1 MTLPYPRLILAL
13 ITAAV
18 VVLAGCTTLDPYTDE
33 ERTARATLG
42 AGIGAAAGA
51 AAGALTGSDSR
62 DRRRRAL
69 VGAGIGALGGAAV
82 GGYMDRQAEELRQKL
97 RGTGVSVTRDGD
109 NIILNMPGH
118 VTFAFDSADLRSDFF
133 EVLDSVAI
141 VANEFDQTMIE
152 VAGHT
157 DSTGPAEYNQ
167 RLSERRAQTVARY
180 LVGRDVAEMRMIA
193 VGFGE
198 ERPIASNAT
207 EEGRQ
212 ENRRVEITFL
222 PITQ

>member
-1 MTLPYPRLILAL
+1 MNHPARIALAL
-13 ITAAV
+13 SVAAAFT
-18 VVLAGCTTLDPYTDE
+18 LAGCTTLDPYTDE

-69 VGAGIGALGGAAV
+69 IGAGIGALGGGAV
-82 GGYMDRQAEELRQKL
+82 GAYMDRQAEELRQQL

-118 VTFAFDSADLRSDFF
+118 VTFGFDSADLRSDFF
-133 EVLDSVAI
+133 EVLDSVAV
-141 VANEFDQTMIE
+141 VAKEYDQTMIE

-157 DSTGPAEYNQ
+157 DSTGAAEYNQ
-167 RLSERRAQTVARY
+167 RLSERRAQTVGRY
-180 LVGRDVAEMRMIA
+180 LNNRGVEEMRMVA

-198 ERPIASNAT
+198 ERPIASNET

-212 ENRRVEITFL
+212 QNRRVEITFL

>member
-1 MTLPYPRLILAL
+1 MTTSYRMLLAL
-13 ITAAV
+13 AIALALA
-18 VVLAGCTTLDPYTDE
+18 LAGCTTLDPYTGE

-42 AGIGAAAGA
+42 AGIGAATGA

-69 VGAGIGALGGAAV
+69 IGAGIGALSGAAV
-82 GGYMDRQAEELRQKL
+82 GGYMDRQAEELRQRL
-97 RGTGVSVTRDGD
+97 RGTGVSVTRDGE
-109 NIILNMPGH
+109 NVILNMPGH

-198 ERPIASNAT
+198 ERPIASNQT

-212 ENRRVEITFL
+212 QNRRVEITFL